1 MQSQEAFEKLQ
12 LPRSPRRKL
21 EIVKSMASTFN
32 LRIQLKNI
40 GRPKKALSDDE
51 RFWLEQF
58 FQRPDITYI
67 TPGNNQQM
75 HLGKVNGES
84 TTTYCRTL
92 MATNSKTAIGL

>member
-1 MQSQEAFEKLQ
+1 
-12 LPRSPRRKL
+12 
-21 EIVKSMASTFN
+21 MASTFN

-58 FQRPDITYI
+58 FQRPDIAYI
-67 TPGNNQQM
+67 TPGNKQQM